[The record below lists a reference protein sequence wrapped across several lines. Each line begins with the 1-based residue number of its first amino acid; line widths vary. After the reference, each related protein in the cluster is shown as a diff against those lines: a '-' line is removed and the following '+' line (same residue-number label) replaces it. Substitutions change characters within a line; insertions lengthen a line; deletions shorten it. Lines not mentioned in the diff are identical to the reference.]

1 MRYSYKLSDA
11 VHILCYLEIYKG
23 KDLSSK
29 AIAKSIESN
38 PSIVRQFM
46 SDLRKAGLLE
56 TRKGTADPSLTKKPA
71 DISLLQIYQAISM
84 DHDLLH
90 IDPKTNPEC
99 IVGGNIQNTLN
110 HYYNEIQLSTF
121 TKMSEI
127 SLQNI
132 IDDILERQREKKK

>member
-23 KDLSSK
+23 HNLSSK
-29 AIAKSIESN
+29 TIAKSIESN

-46 SDLRKAGLLE
+46 SDLRKAGLID
-56 TRKGTADPSLTKKPA
+56 TRKGTADPSLAKKPA
-71 DISLLQIYQAISM
+71 DISLLQIYQAINM

-90 IDPKTNPEC
+90 VDPKTNPNT
-99 IVGGNIQNTLN
+99 IVGRNIQNTLN
-110 HYYNEIQLSTF
+110 HFYNEIQLMTF

-127 SLQNI
+127 SLQDI
-132 IDDILERQREKKK
+132 IQDILLKQREKEK